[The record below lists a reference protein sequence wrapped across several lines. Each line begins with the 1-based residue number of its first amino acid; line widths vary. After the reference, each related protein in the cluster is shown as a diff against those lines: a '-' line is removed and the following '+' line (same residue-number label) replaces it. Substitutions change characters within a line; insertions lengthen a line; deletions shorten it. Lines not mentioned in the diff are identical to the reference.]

1 MSEVVYLQI
10 GASGLKQFEVAYR
23 NLKQVE
29 PELKVILY
37 TDQPEDLISHL
48 DYDEYRYW
56 PSPIGNQTSSVFGT
70 NSFGSVTLEKPKV
83 MLDALEKCDH
93 WVLFSDVDILACRP
107 FREDLNGILKRKSF
121 WVSCEGNEIMPR
133 NHCTGL
139 IAIKPDGKCHRL
151 INNWIEHHE
160 QLLCNAPETH
170 DQTAFNDLMHLNPD
184 MELQVGVF
192 PLGYAMPGWLFP
204 LVHPHPLS
212 RVSPAFFHCNWV
224 KGHQAKL
231 DRMLKVER
239 SIGTRPSWWSFFNAI
254 LKLDTY
260 LWRHHRPSFR
270 FWMSRN

>member
-10 GASGLKQFEVAYR
+10 GTSGLEQFNVASL
-23 NLKQVE
+23 NLRKVE
-29 PELKVILY
+29 PQLKIILY
-37 TDQPEDLISHL
+37 TDQPESSLGHL
-48 DYDEYRYW
+48 EYDEFRYW
-56 PSPIGNQTSSVFGT
+56 PSPIPSQANSVFGT
-70 NSFGSVTLEKPKV
+70 GSFASVTLEKPKV
-83 MLDALEKCDH
+83 MLDAIEKSDQ

-121 WVSCEGNEIMPR
+121 WVSCEGNETLPR

-139 IAIKPDGKCHRL
+139 IAFNPDDQSRKL
-151 INNWIEHHE
+151 IHDWIEHHE
-160 QLLCNAPETH
+160 QLLSKAPETH

-239 SIGTRPSWWSFFNAI
+239 SIGVQPSWGSFLSAI
-254 LKLDTY
+254 LKLISH
-260 LWRHHRPSFR
+260 LWQHHRPSLR
-270 FWMSRN
+270 FWKSRN